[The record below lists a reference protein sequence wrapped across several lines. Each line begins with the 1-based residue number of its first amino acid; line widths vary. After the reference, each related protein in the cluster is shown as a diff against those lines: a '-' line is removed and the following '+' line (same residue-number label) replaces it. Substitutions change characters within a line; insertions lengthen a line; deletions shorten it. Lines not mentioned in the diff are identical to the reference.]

1 MRFGMWFY
9 RIFRCLV
16 IIPDLFIIRDI
27 VRYEYFLKT
36 VFLTF
41 FGNEDIAVFKYDF
54 GIDLS
59 VTDIAK
65 ADRMVVVYII
75 PIIHLL

>member
-1 MRFGMWFY
+1 MRYVF
-9 RIFRCLV
+9 
-16 IIPDLFIIRDI
+16 
-27 VRYEYFLKT
+27 FLKT

-54 GIDLS
+54 GIALS

-65 ADRMVVVYII
+65 ADRMVVVNII
-75 PIIHLL
+75 AIIHLL